1 MRGANISEMIDRLNI
16 PNLQV
21 FRTREGPCYQFRGRG
36 CLPVHLDGARL
47 GPASVSTIPLEMLS
61 TVGGSSEFGSAI
73 CPNTSTFGGV
83 CACNGA
89 AAPIVA
95 TAIMVANRFRM
106 LPPCRAL

>member
-1 MRGANISEMIDRLNI
+1 MSPAQLRIRPVRSPAIQGHAMRGANISEMIDRLNI

-61 TVGGSSEFGSAI
+61 TVVVLLPSETVAYPLGAVHLF
-73 CPNTSTFGGV
+73 STGF
-83 CACNGA
+83 
-89 AAPIVA
+89 
-95 TAIMVANRFRM
+95 MR
-106 LPPCRAL
+106 